1 MDNKKNN
8 IISNEK
14 YMQLMQI
21 MHIYNVFNDIIRN
34 WIFGEVNVEYKY
46 FNALYIDEKY
56 GTISDRMVSM
66 YEYISL
72 NYTLYM

>member
-34 WIFGEVNVEYKY
+34 WI
-46 FNALYIDEKY
+46 LEKL
-56 GTISDRMVSM
+56 M
-66 YEYISL
+66 
-72 NYTLYM
+72 